1 MVMLY
6 CARTSLLPELIILT
20 LLSLLLVLCCRV
32 NYQNLKQEQ
41 SATQTSEKTDGG
53 EIVKSRFQQDSVQ
66 VAHPN
71 ARVRHLKDQLIRAK
85 VYLSLPGTRNN
96 PHLTRE
102 LRLRI
107 KEVQRTLGD
116 ASKDSELPKK

>member
-1 MVMLY
+1 MNFLICRITY
-6 CARTSLLPELIILT
+6 FNSISSSLCFL
-20 LLSLLLVLCCRV
+20 V
-32 NYQNLKQEQ
+32 NYQNLKHEQ
-41 SATQTSEKTDGG
+41 PATQTSEKADAV
-53 EIVKSRFQQDSVQ
+53 ELVRSRLEQENVHT
-66 VAHPN
+66 ALPN
-71 ARVRHLKDQLIRAK
+71 ARVRQLKDQLIRAK

-107 KEVQRTLGD
+107 KEVQRALGD